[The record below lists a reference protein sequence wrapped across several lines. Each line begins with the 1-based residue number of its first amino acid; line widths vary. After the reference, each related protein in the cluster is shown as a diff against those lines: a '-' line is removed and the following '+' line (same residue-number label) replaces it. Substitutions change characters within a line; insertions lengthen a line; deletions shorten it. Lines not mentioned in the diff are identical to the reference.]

1 MRKVLYALMGFL
13 LTFSALKADDFLEE
27 ANETAPA
34 HLNHP
39 MQDLNAI
46 QGSFFDKNR
55 SKMSNTLNID
65 YFQGQTYKIRL
76 RYAMATLLF
85 FSKPISDF
93 VLGDK
98 VGFDAK
104 ILESNDRILLIKPL
118 QIGVDSNISVIDNE
132 GKIFSFYV
140 FSTTFTSS
148 KHPNLQVFIE
158 DKNYYSNAFLKPQK
172 ENKEKENKEKEN
184 KEKENKEKENKE
196 NTLENAPTNNKPLK
210 EEKEETKE
218 KEEETI
224 TIGDNTNAMKIVKKD
239 IQKGYKAL
247 KSSQKKW
254 YCLWACSKKSK
265 LSLMPKEIFNDKQFT
280 YFKFDKR
287 LALSKF
293 PVVYKVVDGY
303 DNPVNTRIV
312 GDYIIAEDVS
322 AKWTLRL
329 GKDYL
334 CIRFVKRSKDE

>member
-13 LTFSALKADDFLEE
+13 LAFSALKADDFLEE

-34 HLNHP
+34 NLNHP

-55 SKMSNTLNID
+55 SKMSNTLNVD

-158 DKNYYSNAFLKPQK
+158 DKNYYSNAFMKPQ
-172 ENKEKENKEKEN
+172 
-184 KEKENKEKENKE
+184 NKE
-196 NTLENAPTNNKPLK
+196 NTLEKVPTNNKPLK
-210 EEKEETKE
+210 EEKEET

-239 IQKGYKAL
+239 IQKGYRAL
-247 KSSQKKW
+247 KSSQRKW
-254 YCLWACSKKSK
+254 YCLGICSKKSK
-265 LSLMPKEIFNDKQFT
+265 LSLMPEEIFNDKQFT
-280 YFKFDKR
+280 YFKFDKK

-293 PVVYKVVDGY
+293 PVIYKVVDGY

-334 CIRFVKRSKDE
+334 CIRFVKKGKDE

>member
-13 LTFSALKADDFLEE
+13 LAFSALRADDFLEE
-27 ANETAPA
+27 ANETAPTN
-34 HLNHP
+34 LNHP

-158 DKNYYSNAFLKPQK
+158 DKNYYSNAFMKPQ
-172 ENKEKENKEKEN
+172 
-184 KEKENKEKENKE
+184 NKE
-196 NTLENAPTNNKPLK
+196 NALENAPTNNKPLK
-210 EEKEETKE
+210 EEPLKEEREETKE

-224 TIGDNTNAMKIVKKD
+224 IIGDNTNAMKIIKKD
-239 IQKGYKAL
+239 IQKGYRAL
-247 KSSQKKW
+247 KSSQRKW
-254 YCLWACSKKSK
+254 YCLGICSKKSK
-265 LSLMPKEIFNDKQFT
+265 PSLMPEEIFNDKQFT
-280 YFKFDKR
+280 YFKFDKK

-293 PVVYKVVDGY
+293 PVIYKVVDGY

-334 CIRFVKRSKDE
+334 CIRFVKKGKDE

>member
-1 MRKVLYALMGFL
+1 MRKVLYALVGFL
-13 LTFSALKADDFLEE
+13 LAFSALKADDFLEE

-34 HLNHP
+34 NLNHP

-55 SKMSNTLNID
+55 SKMSNTLNVD

-158 DKNYYSNAFLKPQK
+158 DKNYYSNAFMKPQ
-172 ENKEKENKEKEN
+172 
-184 KEKENKEKENKE
+184 NKE
-196 NTLENAPTNNKPLK
+196 NILEKAPINNKPLK
-210 EEKEETKE
+210 EEKEET

-239 IQKGYKAL
+239 IQKGYRAL
-247 KSSQKKW
+247 KSSQRKW
-254 YCLWACSKKSK
+254 YCLGICSKKSK
-265 LSLMPKEIFNDKQFT
+265 LSLMPEEIFNDKQFT
-280 YFKFDKR
+280 YFKFDKK

-293 PVVYKVVDGY
+293 PVIYKVVDGY

-334 CIRFVKRSKDE
+334 CIRFVKKGKDE

>member
-1 MRKVLYALMGFL
+1 MRKVLYTLVGFL
-13 LTFSALKADDFLEE
+13 LAFSALKADDFLEE

-34 HLNHP
+34 NLNHP

-104 ILESNDRILLIKPL
+104 ILESNDRILFIKPL

-158 DKNYYSNAFLKPQK
+158 DKNYYSNAFMKPQ
-172 ENKEKENKEKEN
+172 
-184 KEKENKEKENKE
+184 NKE
-196 NTLENAPTNNKPLK
+196 NTFEKAPTNNNKPLK
-210 EEKEETKE
+210 EEKEES

-239 IQKGYKAL
+239 IQKGYRAL
-247 KSSQKKW
+247 KSSQRKW
-254 YCLWACSKKSK
+254 YCLGICSKKSK
-265 LSLMPKEIFNDKQFT
+265 LSLMPEEIFNDKQFT
-280 YFKFDKR
+280 YFKFDKK

-293 PVVYKVVDGY
+293 PVIYKVVDGY

-334 CIRFVKRSKDE
+334 CIRFVKKGKDE

>member
-1 MRKVLYALMGFL
+1 
-13 LTFSALKADDFLEE
+13 
-27 ANETAPA
+27 
-34 HLNHP
+34 
-39 MQDLNAI
+39 
-46 QGSFFDKNR
+46 
-55 SKMSNTLNID
+55 SNTLNID

-158 DKNYYSNAFLKPQK
+158 DKNYYSNAFLKPQ
-172 ENKEKENKEKEN
+172 
-184 KEKENKEKENKE
+184 NKE
-196 NTLENAPTNNKPLK
+196 NMAENAPKDAPINNKPLK

-239 IQKGYKAL
+239 IQKGYRAL
-247 KSSQKKW
+247 KSSQRKW
-254 YCLWACSKKSK
+254 YCLGICSKKSK

-293 PVVYKVVDGY
+293 PVIYKVVDGY

-334 CIRFVKRSKDE
+334 CIRFIKRSKGE

>member
-1 MRKVLYALMGFL
+1 MRKVLCTLVGFL
-13 LTFSALKADDFLEE
+13 LAFSALKADDFLEE

-34 HLNHP
+34 NLNHP

-55 SKMSNTLNID
+55 SKMSNTLNVD

-118 QIGVDSNISVIDNE
+118 QIGVDSNVSVIDNE

-158 DKNYYSNAFLKPQK
+158 DKNYYSNAFMKPQ
-172 ENKEKENKEKEN
+172 
-184 KEKENKEKENKE
+184 NKE
-196 NTLENAPTNNKPLK
+196 NTLEKASTNNKPLK
-210 EEKEETKE
+210 EEKEET

-239 IQKGYKAL
+239 IQKGYRAL
-247 KSSQKKW
+247 KSSQRKW
-254 YCLWACSKKSK
+254 YCLGICSKKSK
-265 LSLMPKEIFNDKQFT
+265 LSLMPEEIFNDKQFT
-280 YFKFDKR
+280 YFKFDKK

-293 PVVYKVVDGY
+293 PVIYKVVDGY

-334 CIRFVKRSKDE
+334 CIRFIKKGKDE

>member
-1 MRKVLYALMGFL
+1 MRKVLYALVGFL
-13 LTFSALKADDFLEE
+13 LAFSALRADDFLEE

-172 ENKEKENKEKEN
+172 ENKE
-184 KEKENKEKENKE
+184 NKE

-210 EEKEETKE
+210 EKKEETKE

-224 TIGDNTNAMKIVKKD
+224 TIGDNTNAMKIIKKD
-239 IQKGYKAL
+239 IQKGYRAL
-247 KSSQKKW
+247 KSSQRKW
-254 YCLWACSKKSK
+254 YCLGICSKKSK

-280 YFKFDKR
+280 YFKFDKK

-293 PVVYKVVDGY
+293 PVIYKVVDGY

-322 AKWTLRL
+322 TKWTLRL

-334 CIRFVKRSKDE
+334 CIRFIKRAKDE

>member
-1 MRKVLYALMGFL
+1 MRKVLCALVGFL
-13 LTFSALKADDFLEE
+13 LVSSALKADDFLEE

-34 HLNHP
+34 NLNHP

-55 SKMSNTLNID
+55 SKMSNTLNVD

-132 GKIFSFYV
+132 GKVFSFYV

-158 DKNYYSNAFLKPQK
+158 DKNYYSNAFMKPQ
-172 ENKEKENKEKEN
+172 
-184 KEKENKEKENKE
+184 NKE
-196 NTLENAPTNNKPLK
+196 NTLEKAPTNNNKPLK
-210 EEKEETKE
+210 EEKEET

-239 IQKGYKAL
+239 IQKGYRAL
-247 KSSQKKW
+247 KSSQRKW
-254 YCLWACSKKSK
+254 YCLGICSKKSK
-265 LSLMPKEIFNDKQFT
+265 LSLMPEEIFNDKQFT
-280 YFKFDKR
+280 YFKFDKK

-293 PVVYKVVDGY
+293 PVIYKVVDGY

-334 CIRFVKRSKDE
+334 CIRFIKKGKDE

>member
-1 MRKVLYALMGFL
+1 MRKVLYALVGFL
-13 LTFSALKADDFLEE
+13 LAFSALKADDFLEE

-34 HLNHP
+34 NLNHP

-55 SKMSNTLNID
+55 SKMSNTLNVD

-158 DKNYYSNAFLKPQK
+158 DKNYYSNAFMKPQIQ
-172 ENKEKENKEKEN
+172 
-184 KEKENKEKENKE
+184 E
-196 NTLENAPTNNKPLK
+196 NTFEKALTNNKPLK
-210 EEKEETKE
+210 EEKEET

-239 IQKGYKAL
+239 IQKGYRAL
-247 KSSQKKW
+247 KSSQRKW
-254 YCLWACSKKSK
+254 YCLGICSKKSK
-265 LSLMPKEIFNDKQFT
+265 LSLMPEEIFNDKQFT
-280 YFKFDKR
+280 YFKFDKK

-293 PVVYKVVDGY
+293 PVIYKVVDGY

-334 CIRFVKRSKDE
+334 CIRFVKKGKDE

>member
-1 MRKVLYALMGFL
+1 MRKVLCALVGFL
-13 LTFSALKADDFLEE
+13 LAFSALKADDFLEE

-34 HLNHP
+34 NLNHP

-55 SKMSNTLNID
+55 SKMSNTLNVD

-132 GKIFSFYV
+132 GKVFSFYV

-158 DKNYYSNAFLKPQK
+158 DKNYYSNAFMKPQ
-172 ENKEKENKEKEN
+172 
-184 KEKENKEKENKE
+184 NKE
-196 NTLENAPTNNKPLK
+196 NTLEKAPTNNNKPLK
-210 EEKEETKE
+210 EEKEET

-239 IQKGYKAL
+239 IQKGYRAL
-247 KSSQKKW
+247 KSSQRKW
-254 YCLWACSKKSK
+254 YCLGICSKKSK
-265 LSLMPKEIFNDKQFT
+265 LSLMPEEIFNDKQFT
-280 YFKFDKR
+280 YFKFDKK

-293 PVVYKVVDGY
+293 PVIYKVVDGY

-334 CIRFVKRSKDE
+334 CIRFVKKGKDE

>member
-13 LTFSALKADDFLEE
+13 LAFSALRADDFLEE

-132 GKIFSFYV
+132 GKVFSFYV

-158 DKNYYSNAFLKPQK
+158 DKNYYSNAFMKPQ
-172 ENKEKENKEKEN
+172 
-184 KEKENKEKENKE
+184 NKE
-196 NTLENAPTNNKPLK
+196 NALENTPTNNKPLK
-210 EEKEETKE
+210 EEKEEAKE

-247 KSSQKKW
+247 KSSQRKW
-254 YCLWACSKKSK
+254 YCLGICSKKSK

-293 PVVYKVVDGY
+293 PVIYKVVDGY

-322 AKWTLRL
+322 TKWTLRL

-334 CIRFVKRSKDE
+334 CIRFVKKAKDE

>member
-13 LTFSALKADDFLEE
+13 LAFSALKADDFLEE

-34 HLNHP
+34 HLSHP

-118 QIGVDSNISVIDNE
+118 QIGVDSNISVIDSE

-172 ENKEKENKEKEN
+172 ENKE
-184 KEKENKEKENKE
+184 NKE

-210 EEKEETKE
+210 EEPLKEEKEEAKE

-224 TIGDNTNAMKIVKKD
+224 IIGDNTNAITIVKKD
-239 IQKGYKAL
+239 IQKGYRAL
-247 KSSQKKW
+247 KSSQRKW
-254 YCLWACSKKSK
+254 YCLGICSKKSK
-265 LSLMPKEIFNDKQFT
+265 PSLMPKEIFNDKQFT
-280 YFKFDKR
+280 YFKFDKK

-293 PVVYKVVDGY
+293 PVIYKVVDGY

-322 AKWTLRL
+322 TKWTLRL

-334 CIRFVKRSKDE
+334 CIRFVKKAKDE

>member
-1 MRKVLYALMGFL
+1 MRKVLYALVGFL
-13 LTFSALKADDFLEE
+13 LVFSALKADDFLEE

-158 DKNYYSNAFLKPQK
+158 DKNYYSNAFMRPQ
-172 ENKEKENKEKEN
+172 
-184 KEKENKEKENKE
+184 NKE
-196 NTLENAPTNNKPLK
+196 NALENAPTNNKPLKEEPLK

-224 TIGDNTNAMKIVKKD
+224 IIGDNTNAMKIVKKD
-239 IQKGYKAL
+239 IQKGYRAL
-247 KSSQKKW
+247 KSSQRKW
-254 YCLWACSKKSK
+254 YCLGICSKKSK

-280 YFKFDKR
+280 YFKFDKK

-293 PVVYKVVDGY
+293 PVIYKVVDGY

-334 CIRFVKRSKDE
+334 CIRFVKKAKDE

>member
-1 MRKVLYALMGFL
+1 MRKVLYALMGFSL
-13 LTFSALKADDFLEE
+13 AFSALKADDFLEE
-27 ANETAPA
+27 VNETAPA

-85 FSKPISDF
+85 FSKSISDF

-118 QIGVDSNISVIDNE
+118 QIGVDSNISVIDSE

-158 DKNYYSNAFLKPQK
+158 DKNYYSNAFLKPQ
-172 ENKEKENKEKEN
+172 
-184 KEKENKEKENKE
+184 KENKEKENKE

-247 KSSQKKW
+247 KSSQRKW
-254 YCLWACSKKSK
+254 YCLGICSKKSK
-265 LSLMPKEIFNDKQFT
+265 PSLMPKEIFNDKQFT

-293 PVVYKVVDGY
+293 PVIYKVVDGY

-322 AKWTLRL
+322 TKWTLRL

-334 CIRFVKRSKDE
+334 CIRFIKKAKDE

>member
-1 MRKVLYALMGFL
+1 MRKVLWGFVGFL
-13 LTFSALKADDFLEE
+13 LVFSALKADDFLEE

-118 QIGVDSNISVIDNE
+118 QIGVDSNISVIDSE

-158 DKNYYSNAFLKPQK
+158 DKNYYTNAFIKPQK
-172 ENKEKENKEKEN
+172 ENQENM
-184 KEKENKEKENKE
+184 
-196 NTLENAPTNNKPLK
+196 TENAPKDAQKNNKPLK
-210 EEKEETKE
+210 EEKEETKTP
-218 KEEETI
+218 EEEVI
-224 TIGDNTNAMKIVKKD
+224 IIGDNTNAMKIIKKD

-247 KSSQKKW
+247 KSSQRKW

-265 LSLMPKEIFNDKQFT
+265 LSLMPEEIFNDKQFT

-293 PVVYKVVDGY
+293 PVIYKVVDGY

-334 CIRFVKRSKDE
+334 CIRFVKRSKGE

>member
-1 MRKVLYALMGFL
+1 MRKVLYALVGFL
-13 LTFSALKADDFLEE
+13 LAFSALKADDFLEE

-34 HLNHP
+34 NLNHP

-158 DKNYYSNAFLKPQK
+158 DKNYYSNAFMKPQ
-172 ENKEKENKEKEN
+172 
-184 KEKENKEKENKE
+184 NKE
-196 NTLENAPTNNKPLK
+196 NALENAPTNNKPLK
-210 EEKEETKE
+210 EEPLKEE

-239 IQKGYKAL
+239 IQRGYRAL
-247 KSSQKKW
+247 KSSQRKW
-254 YCLWACSKKSK
+254 YCLGICSKRSK
-265 LSLMPKEIFNDKQFT
+265 PSLMPEEIFNDKQFT
-280 YFKFDKR
+280 YFKFDKK

-293 PVVYKVVDGY
+293 PVIYKVVDGY

-334 CIRFVKRSKDE
+334 CIRFVKKGKDE

>member
-1 MRKVLYALMGFL
+1 MRKFLYALMGFL
-13 LTFSALKADDFLEE
+13 LAFSALKADDFLEE

-34 HLNHP
+34 ILNHP

-118 QIGVDSNISVIDNE
+118 QIGVDSNISVIDSE

-158 DKNYYSNAFLKPQK
+158 DKNYYSNAFLKPQ
-172 ENKEKENKEKEN
+172 
-184 KEKENKEKENKE
+184 NKE
-196 NTLENAPTNNKPLK
+196 NMAENAPKDAPTNNKPLKEEPLK

-224 TIGDNTNAMKIVKKD
+224 IIGDNTNAMKIVKKD

-247 KSSQKKW
+247 KSSQRKW

-293 PVVYKVVDGY
+293 PVIYKVVDGY

-312 GDYIIAEDVS
+312 GDYIIAEDIS
-322 AKWTLRL
+322 TKWTLRL

-334 CIRFVKRSKDE
+334 CIRFVKKAKDE

>member
-1 MRKVLYALMGFL
+1 MRKVLYALAGFL
-13 LTFSALKADDFLEE
+13 LAFSALKADDFLEE
-27 ANETAPA
+27 ANETAPVN
-34 HLNHP
+34 LNHP

-55 SKMSNTLNID
+55 SKMSNTLNVD

-158 DKNYYSNAFLKPQK
+158 DKNYYSNAFMKPQ
-172 ENKEKENKEKEN
+172 
-184 KEKENKEKENKE
+184 NKE
-196 NTLENAPTNNKPLK
+196 NTLEKAPTNNKPLE
-210 EEKEETKE
+210 EEKEET

-239 IQKGYKAL
+239 IQKGYRAL
-247 KSSQKKW
+247 KSSQRKW
-254 YCLWACSKKSK
+254 YCLGICSKKSK
-265 LSLMPKEIFNDKQFT
+265 LSLMPEEIFNDKQFT
-280 YFKFDKR
+280 YFKFDKK

-293 PVVYKVVDGY
+293 PVIYKVVDGY

-334 CIRFVKRSKDE
+334 CIRFIKKGKDE

>member
-13 LTFSALKADDFLEE
+13 LAFSVLKADDFLEE

-34 HLNHP
+34 NLNHP

-158 DKNYYSNAFLKPQK
+158 DKNYYSNAFMKPQ
-172 ENKEKENKEKEN
+172 
-184 KEKENKEKENKE
+184 NKE
-196 NTLENAPTNNKPLK
+196 NALENAPTNDNKPLKEETLK

-224 TIGDNTNAMKIVKKD
+224 TIGDNTNAMKIIKKD

-247 KSSQKKW
+247 KSSQRKW

-280 YFKFDKR
+280 YFKFDKK

-293 PVVYKVVDGY
+293 PVIYKVVDGY

-334 CIRFVKRSKDE
+334 CIRFIKRSKGE

>member
-13 LTFSALKADDFLEE
+13 LAFSVLKADDFLEE
-27 ANETAPA
+27 ANETAPTN
-34 HLNHP
+34 LNHP

-148 KHPNLQVFIE
+148 KHPNLQVFID
-158 DKNYYSNAFLKPQK
+158 DKNYYSNAFMKPQ
-172 ENKEKENKEKEN
+172 
-184 KEKENKEKENKE
+184 NKE
-196 NTLENAPTNNKPLK
+196 NTFENAPTNNKPLK
-210 EEKEETKE
+210 AEKEET

-239 IQKGYKAL
+239 IQKGYRAL
-247 KSSQKKW
+247 KSSQRKW
-254 YCLWACSKKSK
+254 YCLGICSKKSK
-265 LSLMPKEIFNDKQFT
+265 PSLMPEEIFNDKQFT
-280 YFKFDKR
+280 YFKFDKK

-293 PVVYKVVDGY
+293 PVIYKVVDGY

-334 CIRFVKRSKDE
+334 CIRFVKKGKDE

>member
-1 MRKVLYALMGFL
+1 MRKVLCTLVGFL
-13 LTFSALKADDFLEE
+13 LVSSALKADDFLEE
-27 ANETAPA
+27 ANETAPVN
-34 HLNHP
+34 LNHP

-132 GKIFSFYV
+132 GKVFSFYV

-158 DKNYYSNAFLKPQK
+158 DKNYYSNAFMKPQ
-172 ENKEKENKEKEN
+172 
-184 KEKENKEKENKE
+184 NKE
-196 NTLENAPTNNKPLK
+196 NTLEKAPTNNKPLK
-210 EEKEETKE
+210 EEKEET

-239 IQKGYKAL
+239 IQKGYRAL
-247 KSSQKKW
+247 KSSQRKW
-254 YCLWACSKKSK
+254 YCLGICSKKSK
-265 LSLMPKEIFNDKQFT
+265 LSLMPEEIFNDKQFT
-280 YFKFDKR
+280 YFKFDKK

-293 PVVYKVVDGY
+293 PVIYKVVDGY

-334 CIRFVKRSKDE
+334 CIRFIKKSKDE

>member
-98 VGFDAK
+98 MGFDAK

-132 GKIFSFYV
+132 GKVFSFYV

-158 DKNYYSNAFLKPQK
+158 DKNYYINAFIKPQK
-172 ENKEKENKEKEN
+172 EN
-184 KEKENKEKENKE
+184 KENKE
-196 NTLENAPTNNKPLK
+196 NTLENTPTNNKPLK

-224 TIGDNTNAMKIVKKD
+224 TIGDNTNAMKIIKKD

-247 KSSQKKW
+247 KSSQRKW
-254 YCLWACSKKSK
+254 YCLGICSKKSK

-280 YFKFDKR
+280 YFKFDKK

-293 PVVYKVVDGY
+293 PVIYKVVDGY

-334 CIRFVKRSKDE
+334 CIRFVKKGKDE

>member
-1 MRKVLYALMGFL
+1 MRKVLCALVGFL
-13 LTFSALKADDFLEE
+13 LAFSVLKADDFLEE

-55 SKMSNTLNID
+55 SKMSNTLNVD

-158 DKNYYSNAFLKPQK
+158 DKNYYSNAFMKPQ
-172 ENKEKENKEKEN
+172 
-184 KEKENKEKENKE
+184 NKE

-239 IQKGYKAL
+239 IQKGYRAL
-247 KSSQKKW
+247 KSSQRKW
-254 YCLWACSKKSK
+254 YCLGICSKKSK
-265 LSLMPKEIFNDKQFT
+265 LSLMPEEIFNDKQFT
-280 YFKFDKR
+280 YFKFDKK

-293 PVVYKVVDGY
+293 PVIYKVVDGY

-334 CIRFVKRSKDE
+334 CIRFIKRGKDE

>member
-1 MRKVLYALMGFL
+1 MRKVLYALVGFL
-13 LTFSALKADDFLEE
+13 LVSSALKADDFLEE
-27 ANETAPA
+27 SNETAPA
-34 HLNHP
+34 NLNHP

-132 GKIFSFYV
+132 GKVFSFYV

-158 DKNYYSNAFLKPQK
+158 DKNYYSNAFMKPQIQ
-172 ENKEKENKEKEN
+172 
-184 KEKENKEKENKE
+184 E

-218 KEEETI
+218 EETI
-224 TIGDNTNAMKIVKKD
+224 TIGDSTNAMKIVKKD
-239 IQKGYKAL
+239 IQKGYRAL
-247 KSSQKKW
+247 KSSQRKW
-254 YCLWACSKKSK
+254 YCLGICSKKSK
-265 LSLMPKEIFNDKQFT
+265 LSLMPEEIFNDKQFT
-280 YFKFDKR
+280 YFKFDKK

-293 PVVYKVVDGY
+293 PVIYKVVDGY

-334 CIRFVKRSKDE
+334 CIRFIKKGKDE

>member
-1 MRKVLYALMGFL
+1 MRKVLYALVGFL
-13 LTFSALKADDFLEE
+13 LAFSALKADDFLEE

-34 HLNHP
+34 NLNHP

-132 GKIFSFYV
+132 GKVFSFYV

-158 DKNYYSNAFLKPQK
+158 DKNYYSNAFMKPQ
-172 ENKEKENKEKEN
+172 
-184 KEKENKEKENKE
+184 NKE
-196 NTLENAPTNNKPLK
+196 NTLEKALTNNNKPLK
-210 EEKEETKE
+210 EEKEET

-239 IQKGYKAL
+239 IQRGYRAL
-247 KSSQKKW
+247 KSSQRKW
-254 YCLWACSKKSK
+254 YCLGICSKKSK
-265 LSLMPKEIFNDKQFT
+265 LSLMPEEIFNDKQFT
-280 YFKFDKR
+280 YFKFDKK

-293 PVVYKVVDGY
+293 PVIYKVVDGY

-334 CIRFVKRSKDE
+334 CIRFVKKGKDE

>member
-13 LTFSALKADDFLEE
+13 LAFSVLKADDFLEE
-27 ANETAPA
+27 ANETAPANPA

-118 QIGVDSNISVIDNE
+118 QIGVDSNISVIDSE

-172 ENKEKENKEKEN
+172 ENKENKED
-184 KEKENKEKENKE
+184 
-196 NTLENAPTNNKPLK
+196 TLENAPTNNKPLK
-210 EEKEETKE
+210 EEKEKTKE

-247 KSSQKKW
+247 KSSQRKW

-293 PVVYKVVDGY
+293 PVIYKVVDGY

-322 AKWTLRL
+322 TKWTLRL

-334 CIRFVKRSKDE
+334 CIRFIKKARDE

>member
-13 LTFSALKADDFLEE
+13 LAFSVLKADDFLEE

-34 HLNHP
+34 NLNHP

-118 QIGVDSNISVIDNE
+118 QIGVDSNISVIDSE

-172 ENKEKENKEKEN
+172 ED
-184 KEKENKEKENKE
+184 KENKE

-224 TIGDNTNAMKIVKKD
+224 IIGDNTNAMKIVKKD

-247 KSSQKKW
+247 KSSQRKW

-280 YFKFDKR
+280 YFKFDKK

-293 PVVYKVVDGY
+293 PVIYKVVDGY

-322 AKWTLRL
+322 TKWTLRL

-334 CIRFVKRSKDE
+334 CIRFVKKAKDE

>member
-13 LTFSALKADDFLEE
+13 LAFSALKADDFLEE

-34 HLNHP
+34 NLNHL

-158 DKNYYSNAFLKPQK
+158 DKNYYSNAFMKPQ
-172 ENKEKENKEKEN
+172 
-184 KEKENKEKENKE
+184 NKE
-196 NTLENAPTNNKPLK
+196 NALENTPTNNKPLK
-210 EEKEETKE
+210 EEPLKEEREETKE

-239 IQKGYKAL
+239 IQKGYRAL
-247 KSSQKKW
+247 KSSQRKW
-254 YCLWACSKKSK
+254 YCLGICSKKSK

-280 YFKFDKR
+280 YFKFDKK

-293 PVVYKVVDGY
+293 PVIYKVVDGY

-334 CIRFVKRSKDE
+334 CIRFVKKAKDE

>member
-1 MRKVLYALMGFL
+1 MRKVLCTLVGFL
-13 LTFSALKADDFLEE
+13 LVSSALKADDFLEE
-27 ANETAPA
+27 ANETTPA
-34 HLNHP
+34 NLNHP

-55 SKMSNTLNID
+55 SKMSNTLNVD

-132 GKIFSFYV
+132 GKVFSFYV

-158 DKNYYSNAFLKPQK
+158 DKNYYSNAFMKPQ
-172 ENKEKENKEKEN
+172 
-184 KEKENKEKENKE
+184 NKE
-196 NTLENAPTNNKPLK
+196 NTLEKAPTNNKPLK

-218 KEEETI
+218 EEII

-239 IQKGYKAL
+239 IQKGYRAL
-247 KSSQKKW
+247 KSSQRKW
-254 YCLWACSKKSK
+254 YCLGICSKKSK
-265 LSLMPKEIFNDKQFT
+265 LSLMPEEIFNDKQFT
-280 YFKFDKR
+280 YFKFDKK

-293 PVVYKVVDGY
+293 PVIYKVVDGY

-334 CIRFVKRSKDE
+334 CIRFIKKGKDE

>member
-1 MRKVLYALMGFL
+1 MRKVLWILMGFL
-13 LTFSALKADDFLEE
+13 LAFSVLKADDFLEE

-118 QIGVDSNISVIDNE
+118 QIGVDSNISVIDSE

-158 DKNYYSNAFLKPQK
+158 DKNYYSNAFMKPQ
-172 ENKEKENKEKEN
+172 
-184 KEKENKEKENKE
+184 NKE
-196 NTLENAPTNNKPLK
+196 NALENTLTNDNKPLKEEPLK

-239 IQKGYKAL
+239 IQKGYRAL
-247 KSSQKKW
+247 KSSQRKW
-254 YCLWACSKKSK
+254 YCLGICSKKSK

-280 YFKFDKR
+280 YFKFDKK

-293 PVVYKVVDGY
+293 PVIYKVVDGY

-334 CIRFVKRSKDE
+334 CIRFVKKAKDE

>member
-13 LTFSALKADDFLEE
+13 LAFSALRADDFLEE

-34 HLNHP
+34 NLNHP

-172 ENKEKENKEKEN
+172 ENKE
-184 KEKENKEKENKE
+184 NKE

-247 KSSQKKW
+247 KSSQRKW

-293 PVVYKVVDGY
+293 PVIYKVVDGY

-334 CIRFVKRSKDE
+334 CIRFIKKGKDE

>member
-1 MRKVLYALMGFL
+1 MRKVLWGFVGFL
-13 LTFSALKADDFLEE
+13 LVFSALKADDFLEE

-34 HLNHP
+34 NLNHP

-118 QIGVDSNISVIDNE
+118 QIGVDSNISVIDSE

-158 DKNYYSNAFLKPQK
+158 DKNYYTNAFIKPQK
-172 ENKEKENKEKEN
+172 ENQENMA
-184 KEKENKEKENKE
+184 
-196 NTLENAPTNNKPLK
+196 ENAPKDAPKNNHKPLK
-210 EEKEETKE
+210 EEKEGTKE
-218 KEEETI
+218 KEEEAI
-224 TIGDNTNAMKIVKKD
+224 IIGDNTNAMKIIKKD

-247 KSSQKKW
+247 KSSQRKW

-265 LSLMPKEIFNDKQFT
+265 LSLMPEEIFNDKQFT

-334 CIRFVKRSKDE
+334 CIRFVKRSKGE

>member
-1 MRKVLYALMGFL
+1 MRKVLYALVGFL
-13 LTFSALKADDFLEE
+13 LVSSALKADDFLEE

-34 HLNHP
+34 NLNHP

-55 SKMSNTLNID
+55 SKMSNTLNVD

-158 DKNYYSNAFLKPQK
+158 DKNYYSNAFMKPQ
-172 ENKEKENKEKEN
+172 
-184 KEKENKEKENKE
+184 NKE
-196 NTLENAPTNNKPLK
+196 NTFENAPINNNKPLK

-239 IQKGYKAL
+239 IQKGYRAL
-247 KSSQKKW
+247 KSSQRKW
-254 YCLWACSKKSK
+254 YCLGTCSKKSK
-265 LSLMPKEIFNDKQFT
+265 LSLMPEEIFNDKQFT
-280 YFKFDKR
+280 YFKFDKK

-293 PVVYKVVDGY
+293 PVIYKVVDGY

-334 CIRFVKRSKDE
+334 CIRFIKKDKDE

>member
-1 MRKVLYALMGFL
+1 MRKVLCALVGFL
-13 LTFSALKADDFLEE
+13 LAFSVLKADDFLEE

-34 HLNHP
+34 NLNHP

-55 SKMSNTLNID
+55 SKMSNTLNVD

-104 ILESNDRILLIKPL
+104 ILESNNRILLIKPL

-158 DKNYYSNAFLKPQK
+158 DKNYYSNAFMKPQK
-172 ENKEKENKEKEN
+172 
-184 KEKENKEKENKE
+184 KE
-196 NTLENAPTNNKPLK
+196 NTLEKAPTNNNKPLK
-210 EEKEETKE
+210 EEKEET

-239 IQKGYKAL
+239 IQKGYRAL
-247 KSSQKKW
+247 KSSQRKW
-254 YCLWACSKKSK
+254 YCLGICSKKSK
-265 LSLMPKEIFNDKQFT
+265 LSLMPEEIFNDKQFT
-280 YFKFDKR
+280 YFKFDKK

-293 PVVYKVVDGY
+293 PVIYKVVDGY

-334 CIRFVKRSKDE
+334 CIRFVKKGKDE

>member
-13 LTFSALKADDFLEE
+13 LTFSVLKADDFLEE

-55 SKMSNTLNID
+55 SKMSNTLNIN

-118 QIGVDSNISVIDNE
+118 QIGVDSNISVIDSE

-172 ENKEKENKEKEN
+172 ENKE
-184 KEKENKEKENKE
+184 NKE
-196 NTLENAPTNNKPLK
+196 NTLENAPTNNNKPLK

-247 KSSQKKW
+247 KSSQRKW
-254 YCLWACSKKSK
+254 YCLGICSKKSK
-265 LSLMPKEIFNDKQFT
+265 LSLMPEEIFNDKQFT

-293 PVVYKVVDGY
+293 PVIYKVVDGY

-334 CIRFVKRSKDE
+334 CIRFVKKAKDE

>member
-1 MRKVLYALMGFL
+1 MRKVLYALVGFL
-13 LTFSALKADDFLEE
+13 LVFSVLKADDFLEE

-158 DKNYYSNAFLKPQK
+158 DKNYYSNAFMKPQ
-172 ENKEKENKEKEN
+172 
-184 KEKENKEKENKE
+184 NKE
-196 NTLENAPTNNKPLK
+196 NTLEKAPTNNNKPLK

-239 IQKGYKAL
+239 IQKGYRAL
-247 KSSQKKW
+247 KSSQRKW
-254 YCLWACSKKSK
+254 YCLGICSKKSK
-265 LSLMPKEIFNDKQFT
+265 LSLMPEEIFNDKQFT
-280 YFKFDKR
+280 YFKFDKK

-293 PVVYKVVDGY
+293 PVIYKVVDGY

-334 CIRFVKRSKDE
+334 CIRFVKKGKDE

>member
-13 LTFSALKADDFLEE
+13 LAFSALKADDFLEE

-55 SKMSNTLNID
+55 SKMSNTLNVD

-158 DKNYYSNAFLKPQK
+158 DKNYYSNAFMKPQ
-172 ENKEKENKEKEN
+172 
-184 KEKENKEKENKE
+184 NKE
-196 NTLENAPTNNKPLK
+196 NALENAPTNNKPLKEEPLK

-247 KSSQKKW
+247 KSSQRKW
-254 YCLWACSKKSK
+254 YCLGICSKKSK
-265 LSLMPKEIFNDKQFT
+265 LSLIPKEIFNDKQFT
-280 YFKFDKR
+280 YFKFDKK

-293 PVVYKVVDGY
+293 PVIYKVVDGY

-334 CIRFVKRSKDE
+334 CIRFIKKGKDE

>member
-1 MRKVLYALMGFL
+1 MRKVLYALVGFL
-13 LTFSALKADDFLEE
+13 LVFSALKADDFLEE

-34 HLNHP
+34 NLNHP

-55 SKMSNTLNID
+55 SKMSNTLNVD

-118 QIGVDSNISVIDNE
+118 QIGVDSNISVVDNE

-148 KHPNLQVFIE
+148 KHPNLQVFIK
-158 DKNYYSNAFLKPQK
+158 DKNYYSNAFMKPQ
-172 ENKEKENKEKEN
+172 
-184 KEKENKEKENKE
+184 NKE
-196 NTLENAPTNNKPLK
+196 NTLEKTPTNNNKPLK
-210 EEKEETKE
+210 EEKEET

-239 IQKGYKAL
+239 IQKGYRAL
-247 KSSQKKW
+247 KSSQRKW
-254 YCLWACSKKSK
+254 YCLGICSKKSK
-265 LSLMPKEIFNDKQFT
+265 LSLMPEEIFNDKQFT
-280 YFKFDKR
+280 YFKFDKK

-293 PVVYKVVDGY
+293 PVIYKVVDGY

-334 CIRFVKRSKDE
+334 CIRFIKKGKDE

>member
-13 LTFSALKADDFLEE
+13 LAFSALKADDFLEE
-27 ANETAPA
+27 ANEQAPA

-118 QIGVDSNISVIDNE
+118 QIGVDSNISVIDSE

-158 DKNYYSNAFLKPQK
+158 DKNYYSNAFLKPQ
-172 ENKEKENKEKEN
+172 
-184 KEKENKEKENKE
+184 NKE

-224 TIGDNTNAMKIVKKD
+224 IIGDNTNAMKIVKKD
-239 IQKGYKAL
+239 IQKGYRAL
-247 KSSQKKW
+247 KSSQRKW
-254 YCLWACSKKSK
+254 YCLGICSKKSK

-293 PVVYKVVDGY
+293 PVIYKVVDGY

-334 CIRFVKRSKDE
+334 CIRFVKKARDE

>member
-13 LTFSALKADDFLEE
+13 LAFSALKADDFLEE
-27 ANETAPA
+27 ANETTPA

-118 QIGVDSNISVIDNE
+118 QIGVDSNISVIDSE

-158 DKNYYSNAFLKPQK
+158 DKNYYSNAFLKPQ
-172 ENKEKENKEKEN
+172 
-184 KEKENKEKENKE
+184 KENKE

-247 KSSQKKW
+247 KSSQRKW

-322 AKWTLRL
+322 TKWTLRL

-334 CIRFVKRSKDE
+334 CIRFVKKGKDE